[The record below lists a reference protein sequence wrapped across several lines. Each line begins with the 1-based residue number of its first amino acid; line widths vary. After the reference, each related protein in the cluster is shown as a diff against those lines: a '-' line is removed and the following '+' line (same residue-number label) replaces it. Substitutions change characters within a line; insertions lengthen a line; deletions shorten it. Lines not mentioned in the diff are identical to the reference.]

1 MEKAPRK
8 TVKKLEKEMD
18 TLRWELIHKKE
29 KVKKLEKDLSI
40 ACDHSL
46 AIHAASEALQIQMVL
61 TYGEE
66 KTDEEGNAYKVL
78 TLPAYDVQELI
89 DNYDKSAG
97 KSAEKNEF
105 VIVARGK
112 IDDKERKDS
121 HLA

>member
-1 MEKAPRK
+1 ME
-8 TVKKLEKEMD
+8 
-18 TLRWELIHKKE
+18 TLRGELIRARE
-29 KVKKLEKDLSI
+29 KVKRLEKDLGI

-61 TYGEE
+61 TFGDE
-66 KTDEEGNAYKVL
+66 KSDEKGKGYKVL

-89 DNYDKSAG
+89 GNYDISAG

-112 IDDKERKDS
+112 NDGE
-121 HLA
+121 LQL